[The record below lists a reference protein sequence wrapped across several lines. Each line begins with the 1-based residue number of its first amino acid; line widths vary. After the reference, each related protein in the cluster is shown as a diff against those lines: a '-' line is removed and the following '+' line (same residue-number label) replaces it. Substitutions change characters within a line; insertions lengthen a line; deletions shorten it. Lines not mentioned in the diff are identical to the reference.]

1 MITRRQRMI
10 LFSSAEQLNLLFSS
24 KTILMDGTFSSCPK
38 IFDQVYTIHGIKYEQ
53 CKSTQSLSSISVYLI
68 HVAFPCVFGLLPNR
82 LKTTYQFLI
91 HELKCIADQMKLE
104 FTPKV
109 VISDFETALVG
120 VVKNEVNVSFLKT
133 SWHVSLPL
141 LYSSAPQHICRA
153 ISTSHRRFTGTYSI
167 SD

>member
-24 KTILMDGTFSSCPK
+24 KIILMDGTFSSCPK

-53 CKSTQSLSSISVYLI
+53 CKSAQSLSSISVHLI
-68 HVAFPCVFGLLPNR
+68 HVAFPCVFGLQPNR
-82 LKTTYQFLI
+82 WKTTYQFLI

-109 VISDFETALVG
+109 VMSDFEPALEG
-120 VVKNEVNVSFLKT
+120 VVKIEVNVSFLKT

-141 LYSSAPQHICRA
+141 LYSSASRITIFLQ
-153 ISTSHRRFTGTYSI
+153 HRR
-167 SD
+167 